1 MRILL
6 WKGTSWLG
14 TSGVIWYSST
24 IMIFE
29 IAECQ
34 IAVFPSRI
42 AVVGHLYYSTERSYQ
57 AVIIQISSGP
67 KLLLKVSSI
76 PSGLLWLRL
85 WTHDNIRWHV
95 PTNSARSGEETL
107 PEKRNSLKV
116 ITSITTILHDHA
128 IVVDVQNGEF
138 WELEWINMD
147 RRTRIIASTSNV
159 CRLRLLV
166 LHRALNAIT
175 LAPRS
180 YTPHSSRTAGYAS
193 VQLFEDL

>member
-1 MRILL
+1 M
-6 WKGTSWLG
+6 
-14 TSGVIWYSST
+14 
-24 IMIFE
+24 
-29 IAECQ
+29 
-34 IAVFPSRI
+34 
-42 AVVGHLYYSTERSYQ
+42 AVVGHPYCSTERSYQ

-76 PSGLLWLRL
+76 PSALRL

-95 PTNSARSGEETL
+95 PTNSARSGEEIL

-138 WELEWINMD
+138 WELKWINVY
-147 RRTRIIASTSNV
+147 RRTRVIASTSNV

-166 LHRALNAIT
+166 LHRVLNA
-175 LAPRS
+175 A
-180 YTPHSSRTAGYAS
+180 
-193 VQLFEDL
+193 LFQNGWVCFSTTVRRPLEAVFRLVVPWYIGLQKEC

>member
-1 MRILL
+1 M
-6 WKGTSWLG
+6 
-14 TSGVIWYSST
+14 
-24 IMIFE
+24 
-29 IAECQ
+29 
-34 IAVFPSRI
+34 
-42 AVVGHLYYSTERSYQ
+42 VGHLYYSTERSYQ

-67 KLLLKVSSI
+67 KVLLKVSSI

-85 WTHDNIRWHV
+85 WTHDNIHWHV

-138 WELEWINMD
+138 WKLEWIDMD
-147 RRTRIIASTSNV
+147 RRTRVITSTSNV

-166 LHRALNAIT
+166 LHQALNAIT
-175 LAPRS
+175 PAPGS
-180 YTPHSSRTAGYAS
+180 YMPHSSRTAGYAS
-193 VQLFEDL
+193 AQLFEYL